1 MGLFDKLFGKK
12 ETESK
17 LEIPGDTPSHE
28 EDWDFY
34 FSNVDDIIGSF
45 YVDLGLIKVAP
56 LIEKPNLVW
65 VSVNMNNPREDGLSS
80 NEEFDTLSSIEDRL
94 QEFILSKHNATY
106 AGRLTTDGRR
116 DFYFYMGDTTLYD
129 KTISESMIAF
139 PKYTFDFGIKE
150 DKQWEQYLNFI
161 YPNPRQFQSI
171 QNRRVVDNLE
181 KNGDP
186 LTKARRV
193 DHWIYFKTESDR
205 TNFVKTIE
213 PLKFEIVSG
222 DEKTSFGDFPYKLHI
237 SRIDK
242 VDLDSV
248 DDYVLDLWEFANE
261 CNGDYDGW
269 ETSVEKE

>member
-1 MGLFDKLFGKK
+1 MFGKK
-12 ETESK
+12 EAETKPE
-17 LEIPGDTPSHE
+17 LPGDTPSHE

-45 YVDLGLIKVAP
+45 YIDLGLSKVAP
-56 LIEKPNLVW
+56 LPDKPNLVW

-80 NEEFDTLSSIEDRL
+80 NEEFDTLSAIEDRL
-94 QEFILSKHNATY
+94 QEFIIKKHNSIY
-106 AGRLTTDGRR
+106 AGRLTTDGHR

-129 KTISESMIAF
+129 KTISESMVAF
-139 PKYTFDFGIKE
+139 PNYTFDFGIKE
-150 DKQWEQYLNFI
+150 DNQWRQYFNFM

-181 KNGDP
+181 KNGDS
-186 LTKARRV
+186 LTKARQV
-193 DHWIYFKTESDR
+193 DHWIYFKTDSDR
-205 TNFVKTIE
+205 TDFLKKIE
-213 PLKFEIVSG
+213 PLKFDIVSG

-237 SRIDK
+237 SRIDT

-248 DDYVLDLWEFANE
+248 DDYVLDLWQFANE